1 MMKIKLSTR
10 LVFLI
15 GKRVYKFPLSKRGYL
30 QCINEKNIWDKYKNT
45 NLIGI
50 MYWMKFGVVC
60 MKRYKSINEIELDE
74 IIEIKSTIPELNIER
89 CDLFNYKN
97 WGIENNKYYLIDYGI
112 NEEISKLYKL

>member
-1 MMKIKLSTR
+1 MIRISTR

-30 QCINEKNIWDKYKNT
+30 QSVNEEKIWDKYKHT
-45 NLIGI
+45 NLIGTL
-50 MYWMKFGVVC
+50 YWMKFGVVC
-60 MKRYKSINEIELDE
+60 MRRYNSVKEIESINVIN
-74 IIEIKSTIPELNIER
+74 IKKSIPELNVER

-97 WGIENNKYYLIDYGI
+97 WACDENFNIKLIDYGI